1 LKVVSV
7 GNKVVTFIQKSK
19 TKIKIL
25 ISLWQILQG
34 LGATFAIPF
43 PPFYSQAVS
52 AVGGLLQI
60 ELPSIMPLDCM
71 WPTNFYSKLIFKC
84 VWPLCTYALLA
95 LLSKVLRKFGKD
107 ARADGCIDFGFFLMF
122 ILYPSI
128 SNGLLSIF
136 YCVPLKDGTSWLRV
150 DLSIQCADAS
160 GTIARHTTMLI
171 FAFVMLGLHTVGTPA
186 LYGYLFFWKHKGVL
200 DALKEQE
207 LDDHYRE
214 KLEAPKQYVTQRKTH
229 IESEEEPR
237 LDESELLPGYLQKL
251 TSGYEYRTYWFELF
265 ETVRKVL
272 LVGVPCVF
280 PERGGTA
287 QLFWGLL
294 VCFLSASFYM
304 MAAPY
309 IEDSDDHLAQ
319 LAQLQVFLTLLS
331 SLALRAV
338 PPSEVVGSMVT
349 VILFAVPLSGVIF
362 QTELFDDLLW
372 LFGKLRSRF
381 VRAFPNF
388 HPPAPK
394 LPSKN
399 KLLTAKT
406 STAGSTTTKPSGDSS
421 PFDAPGA
428 VVSAEIARRSVA
440 AVVNAKIAVSVSPMG
455 SPLPEARVNLSA

>member
-1 LKVVSV
+1 MPCDPALMDCSIPGITLANMPIKPGGWRLNNASSMVYECFNPDACTGNAGVAGSNATQIRRQLSLGADISTAGNDLCAPGHTGFLCGACIEDWYGYKDDKLCSECEGNTALAFVPLILLVVAALLASLAWLKGGSLINFETLMEGGAQEAIEEAVEAKREEALAKIEESQDRLAAVEDQAPLTKKQKRLSMVLKVVSV

-107 ARADGCIDFGFFLMF
+107 ARADGCIDFGFFLMVCDPSRQTWSESQSLTHLSPSRQLHVALPLHGQF

-200 DALKEQE
+200 DALKEQV
-207 LDDHYRE
+207 LRFDS
-214 KLEAPKQYVTQRKTH
+214 A
-229 IESEEEPR
+229 PR
-237 LDESELLPGYLQKL
+237 LLCALLPPPCPSPCL
-251 TSGYEYRTYWFELF
+251 TRS
-265 ETVRKVL
+265 
-272 LVGVPCVF
+272 
-280 PERGGTA
+280 
-287 QLFWGLL
+287 
-294 VCFLSASFYM
+294 
-304 MAAPY
+304 
-309 IEDSDDHLAQ
+309 
-319 LAQLQVFLTLLS
+319 
-331 SLALRAV
+331 
-338 PPSEVVGSMVT
+338 PP
-349 VILFAVPLSGVIF
+349 
-362 QTELFDDLLW
+362 
-372 LFGKLRSRF
+372 
-381 VRAFPNF
+381 
-388 HPPAPK
+388 
-394 LPSKN
+394 
-399 KLLTAKT
+399 LLT
-406 STAGSTTTKPSGDSS
+406 
-421 PFDAPGA
+421 
-428 VVSAEIARRSVA
+428 
-440 AVVNAKIAVSVSPMG
+440 
-455 SPLPEARVNLSA
+455 